1 MLHLDALRELTT
13 FFDALAPRWHA
24 MQTDERRARLDRLL
38 APHHSWFREART
50 ILDIGTGTGAFLPHL
65 CRAAPQAQVI
75 ALDLSTVMLAFARA
89 EQNDNRVRAWIQG
102 DAHRLSLPA
111 QTVDGIT
118 CHNCFAH
125 LEDRPA
131 ALREMLRVLVPG
143 GVLFILHDIPR
154 EQVNAIHSSAENPR
168 IRRHLLP
175 PVDEAAV
182 QVEAAGFCVLR
193 TADTDHYLIL
203 AQRPL
208 A

>member
-1 MLHLDALRELTT
+1 MLHLDALRELTA

-38 APHHSWFREART
+38 APHHHWLREARI

-65 CRAAPQAQVI
+65 CHAAPQAQVI

-89 EQNDNRVRAWIQG
+89 AQGDHRVQVWIQG
-102 DAHRLSLPA
+102 DAHRLPLPA
-111 QTVDGIT
+111 QAVDRIT

-131 ALREMLRVLVPG
+131 ALRELLRVLMPG
-143 GVLFILHDIPR
+143 GVLLILHDIPR

-175 PVDEAAV
+175 PVDEAAA